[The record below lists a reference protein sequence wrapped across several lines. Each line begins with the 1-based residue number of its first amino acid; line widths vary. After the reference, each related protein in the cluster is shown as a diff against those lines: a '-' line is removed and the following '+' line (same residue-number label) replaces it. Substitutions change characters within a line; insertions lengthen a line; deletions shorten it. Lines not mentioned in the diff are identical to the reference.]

1 MVRRALAT
9 FTLLVFA
16 MSIAALADEGPSYHG
31 PLSTKEQAF
40 VASIQSDLM
49 ARFPTAADAVKAG
62 YVRYTG
68 EDNTGAISYANRQWQ
83 SSDPRHPSQL
93 WYDKTGH
100 LLGADFSSLVTGSNR
115 PSIFGV
121 NPGRLYEFNDHVHY
135 VLRDDARKVS
145 YDLYLYPDVF
155 AAKGAD
161 PKHPKATDLVK
172 LGKAS
177 SAAEVVTVFDMPSIW
192 DLIVWVKPN
201 PNGAFAEK
209 NPNVVP

>member
-9 FTLLVFA
+9 FTLLFFA
-16 MSIAALADEGPSYHG
+16 MSAAALADQGPSYHG
-31 PLSTKEQAF
+31 PLSATEQSF
-40 VASIQSDLM
+40 VTSIQADLM

-83 SSDPRHPSQL
+83 SSDARHPSQL

-100 LLGADFSSLVTGSNR
+100 LLGADYSSLVTGSER

-135 VLRDDARKVS
+135 VLRDSAGNVS
-145 YDLYLYPDVF
+145 YDLYLYPDAY
-155 AAKGAD
+155 AANGGD
-161 PKHPKATDLVK
+161 PKHPKAADLVK
-172 LGKAS
+172 LGKAKGVGD
-177 SAAEVVTVFDMPSIW
+177 VVTVFDMPSIW

-201 PNGAFAEK
+201 PSGAFADK